1 MRNIATG
8 RFRDIY
14 ALLDT
19 GSNRDVIDEDVVDEL
34 EIPCKSELMEVRVLG
49 GDSIGPRRVASYI
62 VESIEDDY
70 TAAVPNAMVAT
81 LLTTQSDIPPSKR
94 DLSNH
99 GHLSNLPFIDIND
112 GIGMIIGVS
121 HCLAWTGENCKS
133 IRGPPG
139 SPMGLWTLFGWTIQG
154 GGGVSGAGSVN

>member
-1 MRNIATG
+1 M
-8 RFRDIY
+8 
-14 ALLDT
+14 
-19 GSNRDVIDEDVVDEL
+19 IDEDVVDEL

-99 GHLSNLPFIDIND
+99 GHLSKLPFIDIND
-112 GIGMIIGVS
+112 GIGMIIGIS
-121 HCLAWTGENCKS
+121 HCLAWTG
-133 IRGPPG
+133 
-139 SPMGLWTLFGWTIQG
+139 
-154 GGGVSGAGSVN
+154 